1 MTVIV
6 QQSAPRECAAG
17 GRPLDRYRM
26 GPQSAGGTMRRCE
39 CENQQIRNE
48 IRAVDL
54 ELRAGEAVV

>member
-1 MTVIV
+1 
-6 QQSAPRECAAG
+6 
-17 GRPLDRYRM
+17 
-26 GPQSAGGTMRRCE
+26 MRRCE